1 MIRKK
6 KTLPAKIA
14 VWLVLLSLI
23 MAALA
28 CDFDN
33 QDDTSMQET
42 QVAIQLTQIALE
54 SESQGNQNGETGGE
68 NGSQPEPAPPTPTPT
83 ATTEV
88 VQPTDPPDV
97 NYEGISFS
105 FDPAIA
111 SSVDPSTVQGQN
123 LGEDF
128 MPGETYPTHFEFAFN
143 NYAVP
148 NHFHTPLIIVYPVAD
163 YQSISQYAGDTIA
176 SLQSALVNRPGG
188 GGNSALPF
196 LPMWPAAQMFSAQ
209 VTYFDFQNG
218 SGVRYLTMYGQ
229 ALYPADNQNLFYTY
243 QGLTNDGRYYISA
256 VLPIT
261 NPVLPDDGSTVVTDW
276 EAFSNNWETYLLD
289 TIRLLGEQPLNTY
302 NPDMEKLD
310 QMMASFR
317 IDR

>member
-1 MIRKK
+1 MNAQKK
-6 KTLPAKIA
+6 SCFAKIS
-14 VWLVLLSLI
+14 VVLVLVSLM

-28 CDFDN
+28 CNGEN

-54 SESQGNQNGETGGE
+54 SESQGNQTGETGGE
-68 NGSQPEPAPPTPTPT
+68 NGSQPEPAPSTPT

-111 SSVDPSTVQGQN
+111 SSVAPTTVQGQN

-148 NHFHTPLIIVYPVAD
+148 NHFHTPLITVYPVAD
-163 YQSISQYAGDTIA
+163 FQSISQYAANIIA

-188 GGNSALPF
+188 GANSDLPF

-243 QGLTNDGRYYISA
+243 QGLTNDGQYYISA

-261 NPVLPDDGSTVVTDW
+261 NPILPDDGSTTVTDW
-276 EAFSNNWETYLLD
+276 EAFSNNWQTYVLD
-289 TIRLLGEQPLNTY
+289 TIRILGEQPPNTY
-302 NPDMEKLD
+302 NPNIEKLD
-310 QMMASFR
+310 QMMASLL